1 MPLERL
7 FLAIAALLGGSAVAA
22 GAFATH
28 SLRNQLTPRLLEI
41 FETGARYQMYHALA
55 IAVVALALS
64 HRLGSLAWL
73 AAAGWA
79 FVVGTVLF
87 CGALYALSLLGVT
100 IMGAIAPLGGVVL
113 MAGWGCVAVAALLG
127 SGQASLP

>member
-28 SLRNQLTPRLLEI
+28 SLRSQLTPRLLEI
-41 FETGARYQMYHALA
+41 FETAARYQMYHALA
-55 IAVVALALS
+55 ISLVALALGYK
-64 HRLGSLAWL
+64 LAAPAWL

-79 FVVGTVLF
+79 FIGGIVIF
-87 CGALYALSLLGVT
+87 CGALYTLSLLGTTV
-100 IMGAIAPLGGVVL
+100 MGAIAPLGGAAL
-113 MAGWGCVAVAALLG
+113 IAGWGCVAVAALLG
-127 SGQASLP
+127 PGKGSLP